1 MKTFISYALMFIG
14 FYIIA
19 GTAGASDNDPFMPMA
34 QINLQLLLGVSIFAN
49 GYLFLKKSVD
59 N

>member
-1 MKTFISYALMFIG
+1 MKTFISYTLMAIG

-19 GTAGASDNDPFMPMA
+19 GTAGAADNDPFMPMA

-49 GYLFLKKSVD
+49 GYLFFEKEC
-59 N
+59 